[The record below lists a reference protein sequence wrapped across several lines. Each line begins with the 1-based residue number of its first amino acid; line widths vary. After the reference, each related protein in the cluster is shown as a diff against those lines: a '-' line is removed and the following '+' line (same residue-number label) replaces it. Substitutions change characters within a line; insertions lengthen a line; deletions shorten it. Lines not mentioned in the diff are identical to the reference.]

1 MPFVRQREDGTA
13 LLSLY
18 VQPKAARNAVI
29 GLHDGALKVAV
40 AAPPVD
46 GQANAAVMAFLAATL
61 DVAKKDIILA
71 HGQSGRRKQF
81 IVRGLAAE
89 AIREKL
95 APG

>member
-1 MPFVRQREDGTA
+1 MTFVRQRGDGAA

-18 VQPKAARNAVI
+18 VQPKASRNAVV
-29 GLHDGALKVAV
+29 GLYDGALKVTV

-71 HGQSGRRKQF
+71 HGQNGRRKQF
-81 IVRGLAAE
+81 IVRGLSAE